1 MPRRSVDRPVSGVSS
16 SARAPSQRAGPSA
29 ADRVVAVPSP
39 LLTAAARRAAAAWA
53 LANDGGEAT
62 AAAAAD
68 VLGALASSVYR
79 RQSDPDAPLD
89 PRAYAPFAPRLL
101 ALLRAE
107 VIAAW
112 PTGDPRRAEEV
123 RAILTAIEGVCAA
136 VERDPGGD
144 FAVQFAGPQAL
155 DMLVAVAHDLRS
167 PLTSILFLAD
177 TLERGQSGPVTEVQ
191 RRQLALIYGAALG
204 LCAATSDIVELARG
218 GNGLVE
224 QEPVPFAVS
233 AVLDSVR
240 DIVRPIAAEKGLEVR
255 LAAPTR
261 DQRCGHPV
269 ALSRVLLNLTTNAL
283 KFTETGYVEIAARED
298 PGDRVEFAV
307 QDTGKG
313 IAPEVLARLYQPWR
327 RVPGRPGP
335 LFSQAGLGLLM
346 CRKLVA
352 AMGAALRVETAP
364 GRGTRFAFA
373 LELPPA

>member
-1 MPRRSVDRPVSGVSS
+1 MLSRSVDRPGSRASS
-16 SARAPSQRAGPSA
+16 SGRAPAPLAGPSA
-29 ADRVVAVPSP
+29 AARVVAVPSA

-53 LANDGGEAT
+53 LAADGDDAT

-89 PRAYAPFAPRLL
+89 PRAYAPLGPRLL

-112 PTGDPRRAEEV
+112 PTDDPRRAEEV

-136 VERDPGGD
+136 IARDPGGD
-144 FAVQFAGPQAL
+144 FAAQFAGPQAL

-177 TLERGQSGPVTEVQ
+177 TLERGQSGPVTDVQ

-224 QEPVPFAVS
+224 QAPVPFAVS
-233 AVLDSVR
+233 GVLDSVR

-255 LAAPTR
+255 LAAPAR
-261 DQRCGHPV
+261 DQRRGHPV

-283 KFTETGYVEIAARED
+283 KFTETGYVEIGACEVA
-298 PGDRVEFAV
+298 GTRVEFAV
-307 QDTGKG
+307 RDTGKG
-313 IAPEVLARLYQPWR
+313 IAPDVLDRLYQPWR

-335 LFSQAGLGLLM
+335 LFSQAGLGLMM

-352 AMGAALRVETAP
+352 AMGAELRVETAP
-364 GRGTRFAFA
+364 GRGTRFAFT

>member
-79 RQSDPDAPLD
+79 RQSDPD
-89 PRAYAPFAPRLL
+89 
-101 ALLRAE
+101 
-107 VIAAW
+107 
-112 PTGDPRRAEEV
+112 PRRAEEV
-123 RAILTAIEGVCAA
+123 RAILTAIERVCAA

-269 ALSRVLLNLTTNAL
+269 ALSRVLLTL
-283 KFTETGYVEIAARED
+283 
-298 PGDRVEFAV
+298 DR
-307 QDTGKG
+307 
-313 IAPEVLARLYQPWR
+313 
-327 RVPGRPGP
+327 
-335 LFSQAGLGLLM
+335 
-346 CRKLVA
+346 
-352 AMGAALRVETAP
+352 
-364 GRGTRFAFA
+364 
-373 LELPPA
+373 

>member
-1 MPRRSVDRPVSGVSS
+1 
-16 SARAPSQRAGPSA
+16 
-29 ADRVVAVPSP
+29 AVPSP

-261 DQRCGHPV
+261 DQLGGQAVGQHHVVDVGEVPGLQPV
-269 ALSRVLLNLTTNAL
+269 AVHFQALVAHGGGDEAGDDRRVLRGRVLPRA
-283 KFTETGYVEIAARED
+283 EHVEVAQRHGRQPVEGGED
-298 PGDRVEFAV
+298 PAVVLGGQLGDGVRG
-307 QDTGKG
+307 DGRRRL
-313 IAPEVLARLYQPWR
+313 VLPQGQGGR
-327 RVPGRPGP
+327 RPV
-335 LFSQAGLGLLM
+335 
-346 CRKLVA
+346 
-352 AMGAALRVETAP
+352 
-364 GRGTRFAFA
+364 
-373 LELPPA
+373 